1 MNTSI
6 NVDHGGIDEVKIPL
20 VPRATHLDMSREDV
34 TTHHQSTYIP
44 VTKQALVEQAEAQKL
59 ILALGLTTEL
69 AQAVVPVLIR
79 NLITLESKQKDYGPH
94 NLIKFGEYG
103 VVVRMGDKMERII
116 NLSKKQRQAYG
127 NTTEMYACNEPMAD
141 SFLDMANYSLIG
153 YVMQTG
159 VWPK

>member
-6 NVDHGGIDEVKIPL
+6 NVDHGGIEETEPQRDRV
-20 VPRATHLDMSREDV
+20 S
-34 TTHHQSTYIP
+34 
-44 VTKQALVEQAEAQKL
+44 VESQRL

-94 NLIKFGEYG
+94 NLTKFGTYG

-116 NLSKKQRQAYG
+116 NLSKKQRQADNYG
-127 NTTEMYACNEPMAD
+127 SATEMYACNEPLAD

-153 YVMQTG
+153 YVMQTE